1 MTHSRTLPRHLVIQ
15 ATRGWRSID
24 LRELWAYRELLL
36 IFAWRD
42 LKVRYRQTLFG
53 ALWVMGQP
61 LVSMLIF
68 TLLFGRVAK
77 LSVTTEVPYPVF
89 VLAGLLIWN
98 FVAGAIS
105 HVGNS
110 LLGASYLISKAYFP
124 RLVVPLSNIVTN
136 LVDFGVAVLLLVPVM
151 LWYRVIPGPG
161 ILLAPLVVLLATLF
175 ALGVGLWI
183 AALNIEY
190 RDIRVVIPWILQI
203 AMYVTP
209 VVYPL
214 SALPERY
221 RIVAALNPMSGIVE
235 GFRATL
241 FGTPVPTVPLLWSV
255 TASLLL
261 VFSGAFYFRR
271 VERRFADVL

>member
-1 MTHSRTLPRHLVIQ
+1 MTRSRILVIQ

-24 LRELWAYRELLL
+24 LAELWTYRELLL

-77 LSVTTEVPYPVF
+77 LSVTTSVPYPVF
-89 VLAGLLIWN
+89 VLAGLLLWN
-98 FVAGAIS
+98 FVAGAIN

-124 RLVVPLSNIVTN
+124 RLVVPLSNIATD
-136 LVDFGVAVLLLVPVM
+136 LVDFGVAALLLVPVM
-151 LWYRVIPGPG
+151 LWYRFIPGPE
-161 ILLAPLVVLLATLF
+161 ILFAPLLVVLATMF
-175 ALGVGLWI
+175 ALGAGLWI

-190 RDIRVVIPWILQI
+190 RDIRIVIPWLLQI

-209 VVYPL
+209 VIYPL

-221 RIVAALNPMSGIVE
+221 RVLAVFNPMSGIVE
-235 GFRATL
+235 SFRATL
-241 FGTPVPTVPLLWSV
+241 FGTPVLYEPLLWSV
-255 TASLLL
+255 VSSVILL
-261 VFSGAFYFRR
+261 VTGAFYFRR
-271 VERRFADVL
+271 VERRFADIL

>member
-1 MTHSRTLPRHLVIQ
+1 MTQSRTLVLQ
-15 ATRGWRSID
+15 ATRGWRAID
-24 LRELWAYRELLL
+24 LRELWAYRELLT

-42 LKVRYRQTLFG
+42 LKVRYRQTLLG
-53 ALWVMGQP
+53 AVWVMGQP

-77 LSVTTEVPYPVF
+77 LNVTTPVPYPVF
-89 VLAGLLIWN
+89 VLAGLLLWN
-98 FVAGAIS
+98 FVSGAIL

-124 RLVVPLSNIVTN
+124 RLVVPLSNIATD
-136 LVDFGVAVLLLVPVM
+136 LVDFAIAAVLLVPVM
-151 LWYRVIPGPG
+151 LWFRVVPGVAV
-161 ILLAPLVVLLATLF
+161 LLAPLIVLLATLL

-183 AALNIEY
+183 AALNVEY
-190 RDIRVVIPWILQI
+190 RDIRIVIPWILQI

-221 RIVAALNPMSGIVE
+221 RAIAMLNPMSGIVE
-235 GFRATL
+235 AFRATL
-241 FGTPVPTVPLLWSV
+241 FGTPLPHAPLAWSIV
-255 TASLLL
+255 ASLLL
-261 VFSGAFYFRR
+261 LVTGAFYFRR

>member
-1 MTHSRTLPRHLVIQ
+1 VSHPRILVIR

-24 LRELWAYRELLL
+24 LPEIWAYRELLL

-61 LVSMLIF
+61 LVTMLIF
-68 TLLFGRVAK
+68 TLLFGRVAR
-77 LSVTTEVPYPVF
+77 LNVTTAVPYPVF
-89 VLAGLLIWN
+89 VLSGLLLWN
-98 FVAGAIS
+98 FIAGAIH

-124 RLVVPLSNIVTN
+124 RLVVPLSNVVTN
-136 LVDFGVAVLLLVPVM
+136 LADFGVAALLLVPVM
-151 LWYRVIPGPG
+151 LWYRFLPGPG
-161 ILLAPLVVLLATLF
+161 ILLAPLLVVLATMF

-190 RDIRVVIPWILQI
+190 RDIRIVIPWVLQV

-209 VVYPL
+209 VIYPL

-221 RIVAALNPMSGIVE
+221 RVLAVVNPVSGIVE
-235 GFRATL
+235 TFRATL
-241 FGTPVPTVPLLWSV
+241 FGTPVPFAPLLWSV
-255 TASLLL
+255 GSSAILLAT
-261 VFSGAFYFRR
+261 GAYYFRR
-271 VERRFADVL
+271 VERRFADIL

>member
-1 MTHSRTLPRHLVIQ
+1 VTHSRTLVLQ

-24 LRELWAYRELLL
+24 LRELWAYRELLV

-77 LSVTTEVPYPVF
+77 LSVTTPVPYPVF
-89 VLAGLLIWN
+89 VLAGLLLWN
-98 FVAGAIS
+98 YVAGAIN

-124 RLVVPLSNIVTN
+124 RLVVPLSNIATD
-136 LVDFGVAVLLLVPVM
+136 LVDFGVAALLLIPVM
-151 LWYRVIPGPG
+151 LWYRVVPGWE
-161 ILLAPLVVLLATLF
+161 ILLAPLLVLLATLF

-190 RDIRVVIPWILQI
+190 RDIRIVVPWVLQI

-214 SALPERY
+214 SALPDRY
-221 RIVAALNPMSGIVE
+221 RLVAMLNPMSGIVE
-235 GFRATL
+235 AFRATL
-241 FGTPVPTVPLLWSV
+241 FGTPIASTALLWSIA
-255 TASLLL
+255 ASLILL
-261 VFSGAFYFRR
+261 LSGAFYFRR
-271 VERRFADVL
+271 TERRFADVL

>member
-1 MTHSRTLPRHLVIQ
+1 MTHPRPLVLQ

-24 LRELWAYRELLL
+24 LAEIWAYRELLM

-42 LKVRYRQTLFG
+42 LKVRYRQTFLG
-53 ALWVMGQP
+53 AIWVMGQP

-68 TLLFGRVAK
+68 TIIFGRVAK
-77 LSVTTEVPYPVF
+77 LGVATEVPYPVF
-89 VLAGLLIWN
+89 VLAGVLLWN
-98 FVAGAIS
+98 FASGAIN

-124 RLVVPLSNIVTN
+124 RMVVPLSNIVTD
-136 LVDFGVAVLLLVPVM
+136 LVDLAIAAVLLVPVM
-151 LWYRVIPGPG
+151 LWYRVFPGAG
-161 ILLAPLVVLLATLF
+161 ILLAPLVVLLATVF

-190 RDIRVVIPWILQI
+190 RDIRIVIPWVLQI

-214 SALPERY
+214 AALPQRY
-221 RIVAALNPMSGIVE
+221 RAVAVLNPMSGIVE
-235 GFRATL
+235 AFRATL
-241 FGTPVPTVPLLWSV
+241 FGTAVPVMPLLWAV
-255 TASLLL
+255 AASLLL
-261 VFSGAFYFRR
+261 LFTGAFYFRR
-271 VERRFADVL
+271 AERRFADVL